1 MNQTKTSQPHSHYPG
16 LDTLRALAI
25 LMVIPFH
32 LWQLLKGEFVG
43 NTVKAVVKH
52 GWAGVDLFFVLSGFL
67 IASQLFQSLQ
77 RDGRINFRRFYIK
90 RSLRILPSY
99 YVVILLY
106 YIWPAFREKPDLGP
120 SGSYLF
126 FWMNYRETASGFS
139 HAWSLCVEEHFYLLF
154 PACVALW
161 AAFPRV
167 IRPGIVLPLLLIAE
181 PMLRLYLWS
190 IDTPFFPFV
199 YRQSHTHFDGLL
211 IGISL
216 ALIKYARPHWWKRLT
231 AKPWLTVCFGLILV
245 GSGMALYTDL
255 KMAMSYALS
264 LSLVGIGF
272 GFLLLAAV
280 SPNFWLARVKIP
292 GAATIAA
299 MAFTLYLTHKQM
311 IHMAA
316 SLVDM
321 SGNHMEQK
329 AVTVVLAMV
338 LCTFAAAVVHYL
350 VEKPFLVLRDKQ
362 P

>member
-1 MNQTKTSQPHSHYPG
+1 
-16 LDTLRALAI
+16 
-25 LMVIPFH
+25 
-32 LWQLLKGEFVG
+32 
-43 NTVKAVVKH
+43 
-52 GWAGVDLFFVLSGFL
+52 
-67 IASQLFQSLQ
+67 
-77 RDGRINFRRFYIK
+77 
-90 RSLRILPSY
+90 
-99 YVVILLY
+99 
-106 YIWPAFREKPDLGP
+106 
-120 SGSYLF
+120 
-126 FWMNYRETASGFS
+126 
-139 HAWSLCVEEHFYLLF
+139 
-154 PACVALW
+154 
-161 AAFPRV
+161 
-167 IRPGIVLPLLLIAE
+167 
-181 PMLRLYLWS
+181 
-190 IDTPFFPFV
+190 
-199 YRQSHTHFDGLL
+199 
-211 IGISL
+211 
-216 ALIKYARPHWWKRLT
+216 
-231 AKPWLTVCFGLILV
+231 
-245 GSGMALYTDL
+245 MALYTDL

-311 IHMAA
+311 IHTAA